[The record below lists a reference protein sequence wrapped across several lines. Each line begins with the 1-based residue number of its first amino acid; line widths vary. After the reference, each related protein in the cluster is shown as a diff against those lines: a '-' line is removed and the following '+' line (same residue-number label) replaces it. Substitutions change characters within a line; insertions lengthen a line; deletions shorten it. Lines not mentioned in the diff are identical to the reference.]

1 MSVTIDQRTLRSAV
15 RDAVLMSLSPWRS
28 KTEAARYLDVSC
40 SYLGGLARA
49 GKLPKYVNESGSVRF
64 RVEDLDRVFKKE
76 NHE

>member
-1 MSVTIDQRTLRSAV
+1 MSVTIDSKILRSAV

-40 SYLGGLARA
+40 SYLGSLARA

-64 RVEDLDRVFKKE
+64 KVEDLDRVFKKE
-76 NHE
+76 IHE